1 MLQSQEQKPVVQAS
15 MTQDAAS
22 PGLSQHAA
30 TSTEASS
37 FTKLPTQPPHP
48 NKSCRYIWILMHMY
62 KRWWNDG
69 CTVIFCVLK
78 WFIWLCD
85 LNFCGCLTG
94 EVFKEQMQKKP
105 TTRPHIYICTGHER
119 VWIIYLMIPSSLL

>member
-1 MLQSQEQKPVVQAS
+1 
-15 MTQDAAS
+15 
-22 PGLSQHAA
+22 
-30 TSTEASS
+30 
-37 FTKLPTQPPHP
+37 
-48 NKSCRYIWILMHMY
+48 MY

-85 LNFCGCLTG
+85 LNIDFCGCLTG

-105 TTRPHIYICTGHER
+105 TTRPHIYICMGHER